1 VSSIGDIYGKYERNE
16 KHLQSKKR
24 KKATAFEIVSAQ

>member
-1 VSSIGDIYGKYERNE
+1 VTFMENMRENE
-16 KHLQSKKR
+16 NHLQSKKR